1 MRVKDQVA
9 RQLNVLTKR
18 PLKRLDR
25 MLLKGFYT
33 NDRLELENP
42 SLLTSTPPEP
52 AEHIDQVHPEPNDRV
67 HPEPNGRV
75 PPEPDDRVLPEPDD
89 RVLPEPNDRMP
100 PVGED

>member
-42 SLLTSTPPEP
+42 SLLTSTAPEP

-75 PPEPDDRVLPEPDD
+75 PPEPDDRVLPEPND
-89 RVLPEPNDRMP
+89 RVP

>member
-42 SLLTSTPPEP
+42 SLLTSTLPEPPE
-52 AEHIDQVHPEPNDRV
+52 HNDRVHPEPNDRV
-67 HPEPNGRV
+67 HPEPN
-75 PPEPDDRVLPEPDD
+75 DRV
-89 RVLPEPNDRMP
+89 P